1 MNNPFKN
8 LSDWVGQTRLPQ
20 MIPRRRLGVVLAGS
34 GIILI
39 VAGLAIFVPP
49 LVGVIQR
56 GQADSKALQEWK
68 DPGSALSKHLP
79 TVKTIQQPGVSP
91 VATAPTCGSGS
102 SASAYALI
110 DFPQLSGIEGVAGN
124 GTWSMLL
131 SRSVV
136 HYSSSP
142 GPGQS
147 GNGLWAMHR
156 EPNFEP
162 LGTLKTGD
170 TVVITNRACQQFTYV
185 ITNIWTEAPSQV
197 TQLQPISS
205 GTWITLITCTPLW
218 IDTERIVMRAQLQT
232 S

>member
-1 MNNPFKN
+1 MNNPLK
-8 LSDWVGQTRLPQ
+8 SLPKWAG
-20 MIPRRRLGVVLAGS
+20 RRTGLLLVSGGVL
-34 GIILI
+34 LI
-39 VAGLAIFVPP
+39 VGGLVIFVPP
-49 LVGVIQR
+49 LVGVLQR
-56 GQADSKALQEWK
+56 SRADTKALQQWK
-68 DPGSALSKHLP
+68 DPGSALSTHLK
-79 TVKTIQQPGVSP
+79 VKTIQQPGTSP

-102 SASAYALI
+102 ASSSYALI

-142 GPGQS
+142 APGQT
-147 GNGLWAMHR
+147 GNGLWALHR

-170 TVVITNRACQQFTYV
+170 TVVLTNRTCQQFTYV
-185 ITNIWTEAPSQV
+185 ITNIWTESPSKV

-205 GTWITLITCTPLW
+205 GTWITVITCTPLW
-218 IDTERIVMRAQLQT
+218 IDTERIVIRAQLQT